1 MIIFQ
6 TALPLSEISFLEEQ
20 FAISS
25 LPSYLSLALPLKTA
39 NSEVSKLVTTGK
51 GTLVLRLEYFRLSDN
66 ETEKSD
72 DNDTETLPK
81 SSVSTQTEVQLSDFV
96 DESAGGDD
104 DDVGVGVDACNSE
117 QLWSTTL
124 LSQLQKMRIS
134 RTASGAAIED
144 ETPKKTFRC
153 LVQVEKAMQL
163 PYLKTSSD
171 TAITHSEPCTYVT
184 ISNEGDS
191 NLSPVVLYSV
201 DPMWN
206 WSCTVDLP
214 THLLMEVTFLDLL
227 ESYLP
232 FWNTQKNI

>member
-1 MIIFQ
+1 
-6 TALPLSEISFLEEQ
+6 LSEISFLEEQ
-20 FAISS
+20 FAISG

-51 GTLVLRLEYFRLSDN
+51 GTIVLRLEYFQQDGN
-66 ETEKSD
+66 ECEKPD
-72 DNDTETLPK
+72 EIEALTK
-81 SSVSTQTEVQLSDFV
+81 STVSTQTEVRLSDFA
-96 DESAGGDD
+96 EGSAGGDD
-104 DDVGVGVDACNSE
+104 DEVGVGVDSCNSE

-124 LSQLQKMRIS
+124 LSQLQKLRIS
-134 RTASGAAIED
+134 KTASGAAKE

-163 PYLKTSSD
+163 PFLKVSSD

-214 THLLMEVTFLDLL
+214 THLLMEV
-227 ESYLP
+227 
-232 FWNTQKNI
+232 I